1 MRWNAVLTGAVK
13 HFKRLLALLL
23 RHEEGAVRHCAPVL
37 IAGEYRV
44 QIDLN
49 NPENLTLAAVRQ
61 LIASA
66 SDDEHTQ
73 LRVTKRGIAYISSG
87 AAVGGVDIDGLL
99 FRLETW
105 AKGSGYVGNVAAS
118 DEVWVMQ
125 IFNALKQNWP
135 KPPFDYIDVY

>member
-1 MRWNAVLTGAVK
+1 M
-13 HFKRLLALLL
+13 
-23 RHEEGAVRHCAPVL
+23 
-37 IAGEYRV
+37 

-49 NPENLTLAAVRQ
+49 DPENLTLAAVRQ

-73 LRVTKRGIAYISSG
+73 LRVTKAGIAYLSSG
-87 AAVGGVDIDGLL
+87 VVGGTDIDGLL

-118 DEVWVMQ
+118 DEVWVTQ
-125 IFNALKQNWP
+125 VFNALKQKWP
-135 KPPFDYIDVY
+135 KPPFDYIDIY

>member
-1 MRWNAVLTGAVK
+1 M
-13 HFKRLLALLL
+13 
-23 RHEEGAVRHCAPVL
+23 
-37 IAGEYRV
+37 

-73 LRVTKRGIAYISSG
+73 LRVTKAGMAYISSG
-87 AAVGGVDIDGLL
+87 VVGGTDIDGLL

-118 DEVWVMQ
+118 DEVWVTQ

-135 KPPFDYIDVY
+135 KPPFDYIDIY

>member
-1 MRWNAVLTGAVK
+1 M
-13 HFKRLLALLL
+13 
-23 RHEEGAVRHCAPVL
+23 
-37 IAGEYRV
+37 

-49 NPENLTLAAVRQ
+49 NPEALTLAAVRQ

-73 LRVTKRGIAYISSG
+73 LRVTKAGIAYLSC
-87 AAVGGVDIDGLL
+87 ANAVGGVDIDGLL

-118 DEVWVMQ
+118 DEVWVTQ

-135 KPPFDYIDVY
+135 KPPFDYIDIY

>member
-1 MRWNAVLTGAVK
+1 M
-13 HFKRLLALLL
+13 
-23 RHEEGAVRHCAPVL
+23 
-37 IAGEYRV
+37 

-49 NPENLTLAAVRQ
+49 DPENLTLADVRQ

-73 LRVTKRGIAYISSG
+73 LRVTKAGIAYLSSG
-87 AAVGGVDIDGLL
+87 VVGGTDIDGLL

-118 DEVWVMQ
+118 DEVWVTQ
-125 IFNALKQNWP
+125 VFNALKQNWP
-135 KPPFDYIDVY
+135 KPPFDYIDIY

>member
-1 MRWNAVLTGAVK
+1 MRRGLCDTVHL
-13 HFKRLLALLL
+13 FS
-23 RHEEGAVRHCAPVL
+23 C
-37 IAGEYRV
+37 GEHQV

-49 NPENLTLAAVRQ
+49 NPENLTLVAVRQ

-73 LRVTKRGIAYISSG
+73 LRVTKGGIAYISSG
-87 AAVGGVDIDGLL
+87 RQVAGVDIDGLL

-105 AKGSGYVGNVAAS
+105 AKGSGYVGKVAAS
-118 DEVWVMQ
+118 DEVWVTQ

-135 KPPFDYIDVY
+135 NPPFDYIDIY

>member
-1 MRWNAVLTGAVK
+1 M
-13 HFKRLLALLL
+13 
-23 RHEEGAVRHCAPVL
+23 CSCL

-49 NPENLTLAAVRQ
+49 DPENLTLADVRQ

-73 LRVTKRGIAYISSG
+73 LRVTKAGIAYLSSG
-87 AAVGGVDIDGLL
+87 VVGGTDIDGLL

-118 DEVWVMQ
+118 DEVWVTQ
-125 IFNALKQNWP
+125 VFNALKQNWP
-135 KPPFDYIDVY
+135 KPPFDYIDIY

>member
-1 MRWNAVLTGAVK
+1 M
-13 HFKRLLALLL
+13 
-23 RHEEGAVRHCAPVL
+23 
-37 IAGEYRV
+37 
-44 QIDLN
+44 QIDLSK
-49 NPENLTLAAVRQ
+49 PGSLTLESVRH

-73 LRVTKRGIAYISSG
+73 LRVTRAGIAYISSG
-87 AAVGGVDIDGLL
+87 RAVGGVDVEGLL

-125 IFNALKQNWP
+125 IFNALQQNWP
-135 KPPFDYIDVY
+135 TPPFDYIDIY